1 MEDVI
6 MQQIVNIIAKD
17 ENRREEEVYQ
27 DMCEAIDCAYNHE
40 DASIREQWR
49 KIPHA
54 QDKPTPQ
61 EVIAYF
67 ADNLQVHTDVRNFQ
81 K

>member
-27 DMCEAIDCAYNHE
+27 DMCVAIDRSAGYLE
-40 DASIREQWR
+40 YA
-49 KIPHA
+49 
-54 QDKPTPQ
+54 
-61 EVIAYF
+61 
-67 ADNLQVHTDVRNFQ
+67 
-81 K
+81 

>member
-1 MEDVI
+1 
-6 MQQIVNIIAKD
+6 
-17 ENRREEEVYQ
+17 
-27 DMCEAIDCAYNHE
+27 MCVAIDCAYDHE

-67 ADNLQVHTDVRNFQ
+67 ADNLQVHSNVRNFQ